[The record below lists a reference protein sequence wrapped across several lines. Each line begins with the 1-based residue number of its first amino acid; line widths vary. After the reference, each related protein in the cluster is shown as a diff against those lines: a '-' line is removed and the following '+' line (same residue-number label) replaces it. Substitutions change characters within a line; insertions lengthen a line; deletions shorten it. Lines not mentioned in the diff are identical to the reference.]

1 MKATKV
7 NNEGTRTKGAH
18 KACRK
23 SKQEVLNS
31 ANDLFINLAM
41 S

>member
-1 MKATKV
+1 MKATKI
-7 NNEGTRTKGAH
+7 NNKGTRTKGAH
-18 KACRK
+18 KTSRK

-31 ANDLFINLAM
+31 ANDLFINLAR